1 MITKLRIKLFI
12 LSLCFSA
19 AVSAQ
24 PVDTVSNR
32 FLDYIQTADYE
43 GAVSLF
49 SESLSAELPADKL
62 KTTFERQIRV
72 NGDMIVRDRVIKT
85 FYIPHDIVYR
95 FLWFGDKGFRLY
107 FKMKNAQITGLM
119 LMPQNQT
126 NQYAK
131 PEYANLKSFKLQ
143 HVLIQS
149 GNYGLTGEFFQPI
162 KTDNFPVVVFIHGS
176 GPNDRDEGMFGN
188 RPFRDIAYG
197 LANYG
202 IGSLRFDKSS
212 YLFGQFVIEDETY
225 TAWDEIGVD
234 VTNIVSYLNEVQG
247 IESERIFLF
256 GHSLGA
262 NQMPR
267 LLDSLSVAGAIMAAG
282 NARPLQDLLY
292 EQFKFLYSQD
302 GDLSDA
308 DKRRLNQLKE
318 QIDKLENL
326 REIDPADADFTLPLG
341 VSPYY
346 WKDMIMYDPVESLQQ
361 VDEPIFLIQG
371 EGDYQVSMKDYKMFR
386 RALRKREL
394 PYDAKSYENVNHLLI
409 ENVGEPS
416 AKEYERPSHVEHY
429 IIKDVVEWIF
439 KHFDIK

>member
-1 MITKLRIKLFI
+1 MRKALFI
-12 LSLCFSA
+12 LFVGFSLISF
-19 AVSAQ
+19 AQ
-24 PVDTVSNR
+24 PTDTVSNR
-32 FLDYIQTADYE
+32 FLEYIQAADYE
-43 GAVSLF
+43 AAVALF

-107 FKMKNAQITGLM
+107 FKMKDAQITGLM
-119 LMPQNQT
+119 LIPQNQT
-126 NQYAK
+126 NQYTE
-131 PEYANLKSFKLQ
+131 PEYANLQNFRVQ

-149 GNYGLTGEFFQPI
+149 GKYGLTGEFFQPT
-162 KTDNFPVVVFIHGS
+162 KTADFPVVVFIHGS
-176 GPNDRDEGMFGN
+176 GPNDRDEGMYGN

-197 LANYG
+197 LADYG

-212 YLFGQFVIEDETY
+212 YLFGEFVIEEKTY
-225 TAWDEIGVD
+225 TVWDEIGVD
-234 VTNIVSYLNEVQG
+234 VTNIVSYLNQTQG
-247 IESERIFLF
+247 IDNERIILF

-292 EQFKFLYSQD
+292 EQFKFLYKVD
-302 GDLSDA
+302 GDFSDA
-308 DKRRLNQLKE
+308 DKRRLKQLKE
-318 QIDKLENL
+318 QIDNLEKL

-346 WKDMIMYDPVESLQQ
+346 WKDMIMYDPIESLQQ
-361 VDEPIFLIQG
+361 VDEPILLIQG

-386 RALRKREL
+386 RALRKRKL
-394 PYDAKSYENVNHLLI
+394 PYEAKSYEKVNHLLI

-416 AKEYERPSHVEHY
+416 TKEYERPSHVEHY
-429 IIKDVVEWIF
+429 IIKDVAEWIL
-439 KHFDIK
+439 KISKQ